1 MSTPASQLML
11 RHGRLFARS
20 TTVRHASTTS
30 EATQAVS
37 NAAAKSKGVAS
48 EVTSK
53 ASAGL
58 SRVQSSAGPAL
69 RRVAQGITK
78 TFGGVAGRAERLFN
92 FGTCECTHF
101 LLSVGI
107 DLRSIDC
114 HEEFFTTQDIFKHV
128 SIG

>member
-11 RHGRLFARS
+11 RHGRFFARN

-37 NAAAKSKGVAS
+37 DTVAKSKGVAS
-48 EVTSK
+48 QVTSK

-58 SRVQSSAGPAL
+58 SRVQSSAGPAI
-69 RRVAQGITK
+69 RRVAQGITR
-78 TFGGVAGRAERLFN
+78 TFGAVGGRAERFVN

-101 LLSVGI
+101 MLSVGI

-114 HEEFFTTQDIFKHV
+114 HEEFFMTLDIF
-128 SIG
+128 